1 MVDWSGVSHGWVSM
15 GGNLAAELEL
25 MIVRGELPRGEK
37 IPAER
42 VLAETLGV
50 SRTTLREAL
59 LELEL
64 RGLVSRRPGRGTI
77 VLESSTPKQAEELSS
92 VFSAAQEDFNQ
103 IMEMRCSIEPGV
115 TALAAAKATPSD
127 LRKLEAILR
136 TAEQET
142 SSAKLLELDVEFH
155 VMVADIARNPLLS
168 MLIRIVSDW
177 ARSSR
182 RLGFQGASRKS
193 ASLSGHWAIVES
205 LKAGNGPAAEQAMRD
220 HIGGIQELIAP
231 VAEPGP
237 AEIRPA
243 QA

>member
-1 MVDWSGVSHGWVSM
+1 MVDWSAMSHAWVSM

-25 MIVRGELPRGEK
+25 MIVRGELPQGEK

-77 VLESSTPKQAEELSS
+77 VLESTTPKQAEELSS
-92 VFSAAQEDFNQ
+92 AFGVAQADFKQ
-103 IMEMRCSIEPGV
+103 VMEMRCSIEPGV
-115 TALAAAKATPSD
+115 TALAATKATQSD
-127 LRKLEAILR
+127 VRKLEAILR

-168 MLIRIVSDW
+168 KLIRIVSDW

-193 ASLSGHWAIVES
+193 ASLLGHWAIIDA
-205 LKAGNGPAAEQAMRD
+205 LRAGNGPAAEQAMRD

-231 VAEPGP
+231 AGRSESGT
-237 AEIRPA
+237 ETT
-243 QA
+243 